1 MANIFFGDVQ
11 RFVFNK
17 HDAEQM
23 HAVAQDFVEH
33 HQLTGLTVLDQVH
46 GTEIFVAGQLF
57 SSGDTSSIVERQGDA
72 LITYVPRLAI
82 GVMTADCVPMVL
94 YDQKNSLCAVVH
106 AGWRGTYARIADI
119 VVEKICSLGA
129 DRSSLQVYFGP
140 SIGQCCYSVQAD
152 VAEKFLD
159 SEFAHMSIKPYADRW
174 ALDLQAFNTA
184 VLTTIG
190 IPFKNIHSE
199 YVACT
204 SCDKRYASYRRM
216 SGTSLRQL
224 TAVWL

>member
-1 MANIFFGDVQ
+1 MANIFFGDAQ
-11 RFVFNK
+11 HFVFNK
-17 HDAEQM
+17 HDADQM
-23 HAVAQDFVEH
+23 RVAAQDFVEH
-33 HQLTGLTVLDQVH
+33 HQLNGLTMLDQVH
-46 GTEIFVAGQLF
+46 GTEILVVDQLF
-57 SSGDTSSIVERQGDA
+57 GSGQAISVVESQGDA

-82 GVMTADCVPMVL
+82 GVITADCVPIVL
-94 YDQKNSLCAVVH
+94 YDEKNSLCAVVH

-140 SIGQCCYSVQAD
+140 SIGQCCYFVQAD
-152 VAEKFLD
+152 VAEKFLNN
-159 SEFAHMSIKPYADRW
+159 EFAHVSIKTYLDVW
-174 ALDLQAFNTA
+174 SLDLQAFNTA